1 METDRIARIER
12 LFRCRHCIKKTV
24 NLVISILIVVLG
36 VTSFVYIWNCDGDG
50 IMTFRWMT
58 VDGTLLT
65 TAIALYYVI
74 VSALEMVFYTEVTN
88 RGVYY
93 MRLASAVAEG
103 LIMVVVL
110 LSQLPFASQHMHV
123 FRYDMFNMHLLI
135 PVLTV
140 LSFMIND
147 SPIGRLTFRQKLH
160 GLWFVTL
167 YAMVM
172 LTLVAT
178 GVISRGQIPYYFLD
192 VLHMPV
198 LTSIGWFLLIYLIS
212 YLLSYLLSEGNRRL
226 TWVWF
231 KNVASS

>member
-1 METDRIARIER
+1 
-12 LFRCRHCIKKTV
+12 
-24 NLVISILIVVLG
+24 
-36 VTSFVYIWNCDGDG
+36 
-50 IMTFRWMT
+50 MT
-58 VDGTLLT
+58 VDGTLFT

-74 VSALEMVFYTEVTN
+74 VSTLEMVFYTEVTS

-135 PVLTV
+135 PVLTI

-167 YAMVM
+167 YAVVM
-172 LTLVAT
+172 LTLVTA
-178 GVISRGQIPYYFLD
+178 GVIPTGRIPYYFMD
-192 VLHMPV
+192 IVHMHVLA
-198 LTSIGWFLLIYLIS
+198 SIGWLLLICFIS

-226 TWVWF
+226 TWAWF
-231 KNVASS
+231 KNVASR